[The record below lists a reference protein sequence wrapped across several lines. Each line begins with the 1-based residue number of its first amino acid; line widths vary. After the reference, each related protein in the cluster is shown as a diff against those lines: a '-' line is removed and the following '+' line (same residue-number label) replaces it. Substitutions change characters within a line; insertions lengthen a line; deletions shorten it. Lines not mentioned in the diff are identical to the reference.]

1 VIRRR
6 SSWTWTASLLVLTAV
21 ATSGANAGDSQAGAA
36 ALDASALERRL
47 ATLERE
53 ERSLEAEL
61 KVVDAELARLRTR
74 LVARGRAYYRVARG
88 GPRTEDWFEHAIR
101 VERLR
106 RGVLVDAERLKELTV
121 RSRTQRERLALVRER
136 RAPLAA
142 ESQNFEQMRAALLSQ
157 REREDAFQRAFS
169 ESRGAPHTAI
179 YAAGLGASVSE
190 GAGFAELR
198 GRLPFPLPG
207 RTEIEQVRRKW
218 AHGAGLSMH
227 APPGTSVR
235 AVFPGRVAF
244 ADEYGDYGK
253 TVILDHGDGYYTVSA
268 LLGAI
273 DVTTGDE
280 VAAGSR
286 VGTLGVGAAGR
297 AELYFEVRR
306 GNDTLAPSE
315 WFGI

>member
-1 VIRRR
+1 MRIG
-6 SSWTWTASLLVLTAV
+6 WALAPLLLVLGV
-21 ATSGANAGDSQAGAA
+21 NTSEANSAGAGA
-36 ALDASALERRL
+36 TDAPLDASALERRL
-47 ATLERE
+47 AALERE
-53 ERSLEAEL
+53 EKTLEQKLGA
-61 KVVDAELARLRTR
+61 VDVELALLRKR

-88 GPRTEDWFEHAIR
+88 GPRTDDWFEHAIR

-106 RGVLVDAERLKELTV
+106 RGLLVDAERARELA
-121 RSRTQRERLALVRER
+121 TQRTSHAERLALVRER

-142 ESQNFEQMRAALLSQ
+142 ESRNFEEMRAALLSQ
-157 REREDAFQRAFS
+157 REREEAFERAFS
-169 ESRGAPHTAI
+169 ESRATPHTAI
-179 YAAGLGASVSE
+179 YSAGVGANVADAAS
-190 GAGFAELR
+190 FAELR

-207 RTEIEQVRRKW
+207 RTEIEQVRRRW
-218 AHGAGLSMH
+218 AQGSGLSMH

-268 LLGAI
+268 LLGALE
-273 DVTTGDE
+273 VTTGDE
-280 VAAGSR
+280 VASGARIGSLGAG
-286 VGTLGVGAAGR
+286 TAGR

-306 GNDTLAPSE
+306 GSETLTPSE